1 MVISATFSIALRTL
15 MSFSQSLLLLTALIL
30 FSAFFS
36 LAEIALAAS
45 RPIKLRQMADEGSAN
60 ARRVIH
66 TQANPG
72 HYFTVVQIGMNALAI
87 LGGIVGE
94 GFLSPLFTQLLVP
107 HMAAAQAATLAF
119 VVSFTL
125 TTSLFIVI
133 TDLVPKQ
140 VAMAIPEQLAV
151 RVIGPMQI
159 LTTVLKPVVLIY
171 SWLVSGLIALF
182 NLPRKRDDSITPD
195 DIMAMTEAGAQSG
208 TLDRHEQQVI
218 ENIFELETR
227 TLPSAMTHRDAIA
240 YFLHD
245 DPDTLIR
252 SRISDAPHSS
262 YPVCDGDIDHIIGYV
277 TIKDLFRRVVNNQPI
292 ALNDPGL
299 LRKPLVVPD
308 RLTLAEMLKQF
319 RQAGETFALIVNE
332 YSLVVGLVSLN
343 DVMSIVMG
351 DMVSPWYEEQIVRRD
366 ANSWLIDGIT
376 PIQDVRRALEIDS
389 VPHEDEYE
397 TLAGLL
403 MTMLRRVPKR
413 TDSVTWGGYTF
424 EVMDV
429 DSYRI
434 DQVMATRI
442 TPQLGKEG
450 SGQE

>member
-1 MVISATFSIALRTL
+1 
-15 MSFSQSLLLLTALIL
+15 MSLTASHSLLLLALLIL
-30 FSAFFS
+30 LSAFFS

-45 RPIKLRQMADEGSAN
+45 RPVKLRQMADEGN
-60 ARRVIH
+60 AEALRVIAI
-66 TQANPG
+66 QENPG

-94 GFLSPLFTQLLVP
+94 GLLSPPFERLL
-107 HMAAAQAATLAF
+107 AAWLSAEQATTLAF
-119 VVSFTL
+119 VASFVL
-125 TTSLFIVI
+125 TTSLFIVV
-133 TDLVPKQ
+133 TDLIPKQ
-140 VAMAIPEQLAV
+140 VAMAVPEQLAI
-151 RVIGPMQI
+151 RVIGPMRL
-159 LTTVLKPVVLIY
+159 LTTLLKPLVLVY
-171 SWLVSGLIALF
+171 AWLVGGVIALLK
-182 NLPRKRDDSITPD
+182 LPKQRDDSITPE
-195 DIMAMTEAGAQSG
+195 DILAMTQAGPQSG
-208 TLDRHEQQVI
+208 TLAASEQQVI

-227 TLPSAMTHRDAIA
+227 TLPSAMTHRDSIV
-240 YFLHD
+240 YFLID
-245 DPDTLIR
+245 DPDALIR
-252 SRISDAPHSS
+252 SRIADEPYSA
-262 YPVCDGDIDHIIGYV
+262 YPMCDGGIDHIVGYV
-277 TIKDLFRRVVNNQPI
+277 TIKDLFQRVLGDQPI
-292 ALNDPGL
+292 SLADPGL

-308 RLTLAEMLKQF
+308 RLTLAEVLKQF

-332 YSLVVGLVSLN
+332 YSLVVRLISLN

-366 ANSWLIDGIT
+366 ENSWLIDGVT

-397 TLAGLL
+397 TLAGFL

-434 DQVMATRI
+434 DQVMVTR
-442 TPQLGKEG
+442 TAAPGAGEAQG
-450 SGQE
+450 